1 MNALSNLVFSTQ
13 SVRIP
18 VQMILSLEVNLS
30 ANASNTLDIL
40 VNFAMNVN
48 LVVAEPTMA
57 DVQSV
62 RNLNSIVLLLPQPGV
77 LIRNAPRVSE

>member
-1 MNALSNLVFSTQ
+1 MNVYFNRASMAVFALKRPTVLRKNLVFSIAP
-13 SVRIP
+13 VR
-18 VQMILSLEVNLS
+18 
-30 ANASNTLDIL
+30 ATLDIL

-62 RNLNSIVLLLPQPGV
+62 RNLNSIVLLLPQPRV
-77 LIRNAPRVSE
+77 LIRNAQTGLE